1 MDDIAYYLPHRKM
14 YDNYWQLVCFNYG
27 ACILDRTNTIDFGFK
42 YKTLTHIP
50 EYVQFSES
58 FEQVC
63 DARAVELVDLAE
75 QKNCSITLMWSG
87 GIDSTTALVSLLK
100 TGKTSRLKVILS
112 KASIGEYPKFYKDVI
127 QIELPNQHFVVENP
141 KLLLDS
147 RDINLTGEIGD
158 QIFGSAA
165 IFKAFKRD
173 KIFQPYQTYI
183 SQEFSDRLSDQIKK
197 CPIELKTTFDFLWWF
212 NFSMKYQNVQF
223 RLYPSVQ
230 LPFGTITHFFD
241 TNNFQLWSLNNP
253 DKKIKHTLESY
264 KYIAKD
270 YIYSYH
276 KDDNYRDNKLK
287 VGSLQ
292 LGSIPFSIDE
302 NYRCKVC

>member
-1 MDDIAYYLPHRKM
+1 MSDTVYYLPARKM
-14 YDNYWQLVCFNYG
+14 YDNYWQLVCYNYG
-27 ACILDRTNTIDFGFK
+27 ANILDRTNTIDFGFK
-42 YKTLTHIP
+42 YKTLTPIP
-50 EYVQFSES
+50 ELSTFSES

-63 DARAVELVDLAE
+63 DARAEQLVALAE
-75 QKNCSITLMWSG
+75 QRNCSVTLMWSG
-87 GIDSTTALVSLLK
+87 GIDSTVALVSLLK
-100 TGKTSRLKVILS
+100 TGKTGRLKVMLS
-112 KASIGEYPKFYKDVI
+112 KASIGEYPRFYRDVI
-127 QIELPNQHFVVENP
+127 QVELPNQHLVLENP
-141 KLLLDS
+141 KLALDS

-165 IFKAFKRD
+165 IFKAFK
-173 KIFQPYQTYI
+173 KGKVFSPYQNYI
-183 SQEFSDRLSDQIKK
+183 SAEFLDRLSAQITK

-241 TNNFQLWSLNNP
+241 TDEFQLWSLNNP
-253 DKKIKHTLESY
+253 DKKIKTSIESY

-270 YIYSYH
+270 YIYTYH

-292 LGSIPFSIDE
+292 LGGIPYSIDE
-302 NYRCKVC
+302 NYRCQVC